1 MQNSYGKT
9 GNLGRA
15 LALPGLFSVLA
26 LLSPLQAAVA
36 AGPTDVGSDATGEPS
51 VSVTALRSERGAMPR
66 HVDEHSVTQVFWV
79 SSQASVL
86 NLSCV
91 LSDLVIQGTAQSDAY
106 RASSQSLRPST
117 ERGCY
122 IEVPGAVAVIGG
134 GHLKIAELDEGK
146 RSAEGL
152 RSNYVTFRSIDG
164 AAFEQDVYVTAYWR
178 QHSAMQLS
186 GKYEG
191 AIKLEARIPDE
202 QEPAR

>member
-1 MQNSYGKT
+1 MQYSNGKT
-9 GNLGRA
+9 AKRSSA
-15 LALPGLFSVLA
+15 IALPGLFSVLL
-26 LLSPLQAAVA
+26 LLSPLEAALA
-36 AGPTDVGSDATGEPS
+36 ADPSDASGDASGELS
-51 VSVTALRSERGAMPR
+51 VSVTALRSERGATPR

-91 LSDLVIQGTAQSDAY
+91 LSDLVIQGAAQSDAH
-106 RASSQSLRPST
+106 RASSQNLQPST

-134 GHLKIAELDEGK
+134 GHLKIAELSEGK
-146 RSAEGL
+146 HAAEGL
-152 RSNYVTFRSIDG
+152 RSNYVTFRSLDG
-164 AAFEQDVYVTAYWR
+164 TAFEQDVYVTAYWR
-178 QHSAMQLS
+178 QSSAMQLS

-191 AIKLEARIPDE
+191 AIKLEARIPDK